1 MQPADRH
8 RLGGL
13 DALRGLAAICVA
25 IWHWHNF
32 FVTPSTGWMQEP
44 TSALPFYSLLGVVY
58 ANGDWAVDLFFTI
71 SGFVF
76 FYLYAKPIA
85 ADKVSA
91 GQFAM
96 WRISRLYP
104 LHFCTLMLV
113 AVLQMCYLH
122 ANGRFFV
129 YQTNDPGH
137 FAAQFVFASSWWP
150 GDFSFNGPIWS
161 VSIEALLYVSLFILA
176 RGGRTGPITCLA
188 AVAVGCVAF
197 YLHPLLGR
205 GIVSFYL
212 GGATFL
218 AFEAP
223 TARNL
228 CAVSVASALT
238 LAARWPVHGLLHAA
252 TIAAGFPLLVCMAAA
267 NNVRAQWL
275 GQISYSSYLLH
286 FPLQLAIVTAAAYGA
301 PRPDFSDSTT
311 FIAFFLLLVLL
322 SLASFRFLETP
333 AQNWLRHRFV
343 TYREPKPIK
352 ASARVG

>member
-1 MQPADRH
+1 MQPADRRH
-8 RLGGL
+8 LGGL
-13 DALRGLAAICVA
+13 DALRGFAALTVA

-44 TSALPFYSLLGVVY
+44 TSALPFYSLLRVGY
-58 ANGDWAVDLFFTI
+58 TKGDWAVDLFFTI

-85 ADKVSA
+85 TEKVSA
-91 GQFAM
+91 SQFAM

-113 AVLQMCYLH
+113 TALQMCYLH
-122 ANGRFFV
+122 ANGRFFI
-129 YQTNDPGH
+129 YQNDPGH
-137 FAAQFVFASSWWP
+137 FAAQLAFASSWWP

-161 VSIEALLYVSLFILA
+161 VSIEALLYISLFILA
-176 RGGRTGPITCLA
+176 RRGRTGPISCVA
-188 AVAVGCVAF
+188 AVAVGCVVF
-197 YLHPLLGR
+197 YLHPVLGR
-205 GIVSFYL
+205 GIVSFYP
-212 GGATFL
+212 GGAAFR

-223 TARNL
+223 TVRNL
-228 CAVSVASALT
+228 CALSVASVLA
-238 LAARWPVHGLLHAA
+238 LAAQWPVHGLLHAA
-252 TIAAGFPLLVCMAAA
+252 TLAAGFPVLVCMAGATDL
-267 NNVRAQWL
+267 RARWL

-286 FPLQLAIVTAAAYGA
+286 FPLQLAIVTAVAYGA
-301 PRPDFSDSTT
+301 PRPDFSDKMT
-311 FIAFFLLLVLL
+311 FIAFFVLLVLL

-343 TYREPKPIK
+343 TYREPKAIE